1 MVDLTGDG
9 RSDALM
15 TGDEEFLWFACL
27 GEQGFAPPRS
37 IARSHDSNEF
47 PDVFF
52 DDPSGRVRLADMTG
66 DGLNDIVLIH
76 GGRIDYWP
84 NLGYGRFGRR
94 ISMANAPL
102 LDGDVDPRRLFLA
115 DLDGTGCADLV
126 YVEARRVHFWFN
138 RSGNAW
144 SDRQTITGTPS
155 TDDATA
161 LEFAD
166 VFGTGTATLVWS
178 RDFTGSGTSNYQALD
193 FCGGVKP
200 YVLVGMDNNMGATTR
215 VSYAPSTR
223 YFLEDRAAG
232 NPWLTPLPFPVQVVD
247 KVETI
252 DHVGRTKRVA
262 TYRYHHGHYDGRER
276 EFCGFGRVDQFD
288 TESFEDFSR
297 SDPSGDAPPVSNG
310 DRAHYVPPVETR
322 SWFHTGVYFDEAGGG
337 RGATPLDY
345 RDLTAASGRSTTQR
359 TTGPCRSTSTTS
371 RPARRRPRRT
381 GPCAAPSCAPRCTPT
396 TAANEADHP
405 YQVSE
410 SRYRVAQLQPRSAN
424 HHAVYFSHQLE
435 SLTYHYERNP
445 ADPRISHG
453 LTLAVDAFGN
463 PLKTMSVAYGR
474 RQPDQSLPTQ
484 ADRDRQARTL
494 ITFTEAR
501 FTNAIDDPARP
512 DAYRAPA
519 PSETLT
525 HELTGFDPVAP
536 DAQRFSYAEWVADDF
551 ARIDGAPAIGY
562 EEAADPAVPQK
573 RLIERMRTVY
583 RTDDLTDLLPLGV
596 LEPLALPGESLRLA
610 FTAGLLTRIYGAR
623 VDDPTLVECGFVRGD
638 DPTTWWIPS
647 GRVFYS
653 PGQADTP
660 ADELAFAQRHFFA
673 AHRTRDPFG
682 NSAST
687 RSDPYVLLT
696 LESTD
701 AVGNRTIAEHDYRVL
716 QPFRLTDPNGNRAE
730 VAFDTLGFVAGSAV
744 SGKAT
749 ETLGDSLAG
758 FAANLSPEQRLGFLA
773 DPLSQAAPLLGTATT
788 RIVYDLERFQ
798 REQQPVCV
806 SMLTRETHVS
816 DALPADGL
824 KVQLSLSYSDGFGR
838 EIQKKIPAEPGTVVD
853 GGPVVSPRWVGS
865 GWTIF
870 NNKGKPVKQFEP
882 FFDDSH
888 AFRFDQRVGVSS
900 TLCYDPIER
909 VVATLRPDHTWEKV
923 VFDPWQEATWDVN
936 DTVLIDK
943 PNDDPDVGG
952 FFAGLDQ
959 SAYLPTW
966 YGARESG
973 ELGAAEQSAA
983 LKTAVH
989 AATPSIA
996 HADALARPFL
1006 TIAHNRFERDGASV
1020 IDEVHTMRVVLDI
1033 ESNQRE
1039 VVDADDRVVMRYD
1052 FDMLGTRVRS
1062 TSMDAGERWLLSDV
1076 TGQPVLAWNSRD
1088 QRLRTTYDT
1097 LAPAGRLLS
1106 DRRRRQRAADRPHGV
1121 RGERDRS

>member
-1 MVDLTGDG
+1 M
-9 RSDALM
+9 
-15 TGDEEFLWFACL
+15 
-27 GEQGFAPPRS
+27 PP
-37 IARSHDSNEF
+37 
-47 PDVFF
+47 P
-52 DDPSGRVRLADMTG
+52 P
-66 DGLNDIVLIH
+66 
-76 GGRIDYWP
+76 
-84 NLGYGRFGRR
+84 
-94 ISMANAPL
+94 
-102 LDGDVDPRRLFLA
+102 
-115 DLDGTGCADLV
+115 
-126 YVEARRVHFWFN
+126 
-138 RSGNAW
+138 
-144 SDRQTITGTPS
+144 
-155 TDDATA
+155 
-161 LEFAD
+161 
-166 VFGTGTATLVWS
+166 
-178 RDFTGSGTSNYQALD
+178 GTS
-193 FCGGVKP
+193 CRTGRP
-200 YVLVGMDNNMGATTR
+200 AT
-215 VSYAPSTR
+215 
-223 YFLEDRAAG
+223 
-232 NPWLTPLPFPVQVVD
+232 PWLTPLPFPVQVVD

-288 TESFEDFSR
+288 TESFEDFSQT
-297 SDPSGDAPPVSNG
+297 DPSGDAPPVTNG

-345 RDLTAASGRSTTQR
+345 RDLTARFRQEYYSADDRAVPLDEHDVETGETPAEAYRALRGAQLRTELYAHDGSERS
-359 TTGPCRSTSTTS
+359 
-371 RPARRRPRRT
+371 
-381 GPCAAPSCAPRCTPT
+381 
-396 TAANEADHP
+396 DHP

-410 SRYRVAQLQPRSAN
+410 SRYRVAQLQPRSAD
-424 HHAVYFSHQLE
+424 HHAVHFSHQLE

-501 FTNAIDDPARP
+501 FTNAIDDPARA

-525 HELTGFDPVAP
+525 HELTGFEPLAP

-583 RTDDLTDLLPLGV
+583 RADDLTDLLPLGV

-623 VDDPTLVECGFVRGD
+623 VDDSTLVECGFVRGD

-653 PGQADTP
+653 PGEADTP

-673 AHRTRDPFG
+673 THRTRDPFG

-687 RSDPYVLLT
+687 RGDPYVLLT

-701 AVGNRTIAEHDYRVL
+701 AVGNRTVAEQDYRVL

-838 EIQKKIPAEPGTVVD
+838 EIQKKIPAEPGPVVD

-870 NNKGKPVKQFEP
+870 NNKGKPVKQVRALLRRQP
-882 FFDDSH
+882 RIPLRSARGCQLH
-888 AFRFDQRVGVSS
+888 A
-900 TLCYDPIER
+900 L
-909 VVATLRPDHTWEKV
+909 LRPDRAGGRHAASRSHLGEGGVRPMARSHLGRQRHRADRQAERRPGRRRFLRRPGPVGVPAHV
-923 VFDPWQEATWDVN
+923 VRGAGVRRARGRRA
-936 DTVLIDK
+936 
-943 PNDDPDVGG
+943 VGG
-952 FFAGLDQ
+952 AEDRRARGHPFDRPRRCSRTA
-959 SAYLPTW
+959 LP
-966 YGARESG
+966 
-973 ELGAAEQSAA
+973 
-983 LKTAVH
+983 H
-989 AATPSIA
+989 
-996 HADALARPFL
+996 HRPQQVR
-1006 TIAHNRFERDGASV
+1006 AKRGG
-1020 IDEVHTMRVVLDI
+1020 
-1033 ESNQRE
+1033 
-1039 VVDADDRVVMRYD
+1039 DRRGPD
-1052 FDMLGTRVRS
+1052 H
-1062 TSMDAGERWLLSDV
+1062 
-1076 TGQPVLAWNSRD
+1076 
-1088 QRLRTTYDT
+1088 
-1097 LAPAGRLLS
+1097 AGRA
-1106 DRRRRQRAADRPHGV
+1106 RHREQPA
-1121 RGERDRS
+1121 